1 MYICIKKRK
10 HTKRGSLAPP
20 FKKKKKAVAERVEK
34 KKKAGL
40 HGRERRVAFNTVW
53 KKKKRG
59 GTLKKRET
67 VEWCVTTKA
76 HQLLLQLS
84 LSLSSPPPLQ

>member
-20 FKKKKKAVAERVEK
+20 FKKKKKEVAERVEK

-40 HGRERRVAFNTVW
+40 H
-53 KKKKRG
+53 
-59 GTLKKRET
+59 
-67 VEWCVTTKA
+67 
-76 HQLLLQLS
+76 
-84 LSLSSPPPLQ
+84 